1 MESKYL
7 KLPLIEVSDFDKD
20 SVLKNVSKDG
30 LYLITDG
37 YSVALCRVY
46 TCENTDGT
54 VNKWI
59 NDVFGVDREDIFE
72 TVY

>member
-7 KLPLIEVSDFDKD
+7 KLPLIEVSNFDKD
-20 SVLKNVSKDG
+20 SVLKNVSKAG
-30 LYLITDG
+30 LYLVTDG
-37 YSVALCRVY
+37 ESIALCRVY
-46 TCENTDGT
+46 TCEYTDGT

-59 NDVFGVDREDIFE
+59 NDIFAVDRDDIFE

>member
-7 KLPLIEVSDFDKD
+7 KLPLIEVSNFDKD
-20 SVLKNVSKDG
+20 SILKYVSEDG
-30 LYLITDG
+30 LYLVTDG
-37 YSVALCRVY
+37 DSIALCRVY
-46 TCENTDGT
+46 TCENLDGT

-59 NDVFGVDREDIFE
+59 NDVFAVDREDIFE